1 MGHVSHSGIFFS
13 FFLLNPG
20 EDVRVEH
27 DRRSCTCV
35 PSLLFRSLSRYLVS
49 CVYEKYAGHVVR
61 TCVCVRHKRHVVFI
75 VFFSFFAYMAMFRHV
90 DGRSP
95 FLILTFDCFDLHVL
109 SFFLLFFSLKTI
121 NVSNDKVYL
130 SLNLTHF
137 TI

>member
-1 MGHVSHSGIFFS
+1 MYGWSMTVGHVHA
-13 FFLLNPG
+13 FLL
-20 EDVRVEH
+20 
-27 DRRSCTCV
+27 SSSF
-35 PSLLFRSLSRYLVS
+35 SLLILSRVLVQ
-49 CVYEKYAGHVVR
+49 VAR
-61 TCVCVRHKRHVVFI
+61 RHVVF
-75 VFFSFFAYMAMFRHV
+75 VLVSDTSAMLCLLCFLFFAYMALFRHV